1 MTSLKKAIVIAI
13 LCDQSNIGFLQG
25 PRPLLLFGSASG
37 IHVASLKSPRNV
49 LARVRGT
56 VNAVAVDY
64 WLEGNLIFWTDTVLR
79 MIKSANLNGTM
90 ITDVIKFGLERP
102 CEYYVQGIS
111 FKRLQQHF
119 SIIIYVAPKC
129 DLHRKDP

>member
-1 MTSLKKAIVIAI
+1 MINFKRAIVIVI
-13 LCDQSNIGFLQG
+13 LCDQFSIGFLQG

-49 LARVRGT
+49 LARVRGA

-64 WLEGNLIFWTDTVLR
+64 WLKGNLMFWTDTVLR
-79 MIKSANLNGTM
+79 TIKSAHLNGTM

-102 CEYYVQGIS
+102 CEYHVQEIP
-111 FKRLQQHF
+111 FKRLQ
-119 SIIIYVAPKC
+119 
-129 DLHRKDP
+129 